1 MPRLTGPQRG
11 LTALAGAMLLLAACT
26 QEPAAQAAPNPAPA
40 AQAAPAAQSAPAANI
55 AVGGAVGEA
64 PKGFEPLEAVTPSGR
79 TRFFVEIADND
90 AERERGLMFRK
101 ELAPDRGML
110 FDFHGEPH
118 EVAFWMK
125 NTLIPLDIIYIQ
137 QGGTVLS
144 IARNTT
150 PLSEAP
156 IPSGGTVVAVL
167 EIAGGRAEQ
176 IGLMPG
182 DRIEHRIFKGG

>member
-1 MPRLTGPQRG
+1 MSSLTGPLRG
-11 LTALAGAMLLLAACT
+11 LIATVGALALLAACS
-26 QEPAAQAAPNPAPA
+26 ERPSAQPAPA
-40 AQAAPAAQSAPAANI
+40 ASQTPAAAISAPTKAPI
-55 AVGGAVGEA
+55 GAVGEA
-64 PKGFEPLEAVTPSGR
+64 PAGFEALETVTPSGR

-101 ELAPDRGML
+101 SLAPDRGML
-110 FDFHGEPH
+110 FDFKTPR

-125 NTLIPLDIIYIQ
+125 NTLIPLDIIYIRAD
-137 QGGTVLS
+137 GTVLS

-156 IPSGGTVVAVL
+156 IPSGGPILGVL
-167 EIAGGRAEQ
+167 ELAGGRAGE

-182 DRIEHRIFKGG
+182 DRIEHRIFKRD